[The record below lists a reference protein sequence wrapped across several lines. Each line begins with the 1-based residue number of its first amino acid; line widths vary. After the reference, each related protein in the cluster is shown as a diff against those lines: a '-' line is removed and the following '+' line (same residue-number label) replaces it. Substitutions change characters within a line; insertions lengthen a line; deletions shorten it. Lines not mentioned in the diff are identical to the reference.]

1 MNTYLAGSIWVL
13 SAVLGAS
20 LVAYLVRR
28 IGQDEGRPG
37 NNDAAGQV
45 FTIVSG
51 LHAVVVAF
59 VLITLFD
66 TVNSARDGTYEEAE
80 GLVAVAWAVDSLAE
94 PAGTEVRELG
104 REYANT
110 VISSEWPQMRGAQDV
125 TGPGWT
131 QLDLIRAVVLRA
143 EADGE
148 WQEGRKTEAATRLD
162 EVYEKRQERL
172 DIAFDRTVVAV
183 VWFVLIAGSV
193 ICVLLPNLFGGTRM
207 ATHII
212 VVSTLAGALSLLL
225 FAIYQLQ
232 NPFGGGSWIEPDAF
246 RWALSRL
253 G

>member
-1 MNTYLAGSIWVL
+1 MNTYLAGSLWVL
-13 SAVLGAS
+13 SSVLAAA

-66 TVNSARDGTYEEAE
+66 TVSSARAGTYDEAE
-80 GLVAVAWAVDSLAE
+80 SLVAVAWAVDALPGEAGSEVRGLGRDY
-94 PAGTEVRELG
+94 AGTVVD
-104 REYANT
+104 A
-110 VISSEWPQMRGAQDV
+110 EWPQMRGGQDV
-125 TGPGWT
+125 TGPGWE
-131 QLDLIRAVVLRA
+131 QLDRLRAAVLAA

-148 WQEGRKTEAATRLD
+148 WQEERKSEAAARLD

-172 DIAFDRTVVAV
+172 NTAFDRSVVAV

-246 RWALSRL
+246 RWALARL

>member
-1 MNTYLAGSIWVL
+1 MSVYVSGSLWVAG
-13 SAVLGAS
+13 AVLVAAA
-20 LVAYLVRR
+20 VAYMVRR
-28 IGQDEGRPG
+28 FGQDEGRPG

-66 TVNSARDGTYEEAE
+66 TVGSARDGAYEEAE
-80 GLVAVAWAVDSLAE
+80 SLVAVSWAADSLPG
-94 PAGTEVRELG
+94 PAGAEVRALG
-104 REYANT
+104 KQYADT
-110 VISSEWPQMRGAQDV
+110 VVRQEWPQMRAGADV

-131 QLDLIRAVVLRA
+131 QLDLLRDAVLRA
-143 EADGE
+143 EADGD
-148 WQEGRKTEAATRLD
+148 WQEGRKSEATTRL
-162 EVYEKRQERL
+162 EQVYEQRQERL
-172 DIAFDRTVVAV
+172 NTAFDSGVVAV

-207 ATHII
+207 FTHII
-212 VVSTLAGALSLLL
+212 VVSTLAGVLTLLL

-246 RWALSRL
+246 RWALARL